1 MCEVIVMGKG
11 MQAAGGLSLAGAAGF
26 AGVAGLA
33 AFNQAVHIRTGELE
47 EQLPARPTMWKWRFG
62 DVAVY
67 ENGDRSNPP
76 MLLLHGHNAAAS
88 AGEWR
93 HPFRLLAERYHVY
106 APDLLGYGLSSRPD
120 IPYTPELYI
129 ELIEDILR
137 EVVQRPAVVVAS
149 SLTGA
154 YAIEVA
160 ATNPEWVTALVLVC
174 PTGVKR
180 LTEQPASGAVVERL
194 LALPVLGEG
203 AFHGIA
209 SRRSIRYFLEHQV
222 YHNKALVTG
231 DLVDRYYRTAHVRGA
246 WHAPAAFVSGRLYHD
261 ASDAWRALGQGVLLV
276 WGREAAITPISD
288 AAAFLALNPRAELA
302 EVSPSGI
309 LPHDEQPQQF
319 ANAVQGWLDRL
330 PR

>member
-1 MCEVIVMGKG
+1 MGKG
-11 MQAAGGLSLAGAAGF
+11 MQAAGGVGLAGAAGI

-33 AFNQAVHIRTGELE
+33 AFNQAVHIAPGELE
-47 EQLPARPTMWKWRFG
+47 EQLPARPTMWRWRYG
-62 DVAVY
+62 NVAVY

-93 HPFRLLAERYHVY
+93 HPFRLLARQYHVF

-120 IPYTPELYI
+120 IPYTPGLYI

-137 EVVQRPAVVVAS
+137 EVVQAPAVVVAS
-149 SLTGA
+149 SLSGA
-154 YAIEVA
+154 YAIEA
-160 ATNPEWVTALVLVC
+160 ASGDPDWVRALVLVC

-180 LTEQPASGAVVERL
+180 LTEQPTSGAVVEKM
-194 LALPVLGEG
+194 LAVPVLGEG

-209 SRRSIRYFLEHQV
+209 SRRSIRYFLENQA
-222 YHNKALVTG
+222 YHNKALVTD
-231 DLVDRYYRTAHVRGA
+231 DLVERYYRTAHVRGA
-246 WHAPAAFVSGRLYHD
+246 WHAPAAFVSGKLYHD
-261 ASDAWRALGQGVLLV
+261 ASEAWRTLQQGILLV

-288 AAAFLALNPRAELA
+288 AAAFLALNPRAQLA
-302 EVSPSGI
+302 EVSPAGI

-319 ANAVQGWLDRL
+319 ANTVLNWLDRL
-330 PR
+330 P

>member
-1 MCEVIVMGKG
+1 MGKG
-11 MQAAGGLSLAGAAGF
+11 MQAAGGVGLAGAAGI

-33 AFNQAVHIRTGELE
+33 AFNQAVHIAPGELE
-47 EQLPARPTMWKWRFG
+47 EQLPARPTMWKWRYG
-62 DVAVY
+62 NVAVY

-93 HPFRLLAERYHVY
+93 HPFRLMSDRYRVF

-120 IPYTPELYI
+120 ILYTPELYI

-137 EVVQRPAVVVAS
+137 EVVQGPAVVVAS
-149 SLTGA
+149 SLTA
-154 YAIEVA
+154 AHAIEA
-160 ATNPEWVTALVLVC
+160 ASANPEWVTALVLVC

-180 LTEQPASGAVVERL
+180 LTEQRPSGAVVERL
-194 LALPVLGEG
+194 LALPVFGEG

-209 SRRSIRYFLEHQV
+209 SRRSIRYFLENQT
-222 YHNKALVTG
+222 YHNRALVTD
-231 DLVDRYYRTAHVRGA
+231 DLLDRYYRTAHVRGA

-261 ASDAWRALGQGVLLV
+261 ASDAWRALRPGVLLV

-302 EVSPSGI
+302 EVSPAGI

-319 ANAVQGWLDRL
+319 ANTVLSWLDRL

>member
-1 MCEVIVMGKG
+1 MGRA
-11 MQAAGGLSLAGAAGF
+11 MQTVGGLGLAAGAGL

-33 AFNQAVHIRTGELE
+33 AFNQAVHIRPGELE

-62 DVAVY
+62 NVAVY

-93 HPFRLLAERYHVY
+93 HPFRLLADRYHIF

-120 IPYTPELYI
+120 IPYTPDLYI
-129 ELIEDILR
+129 EFIEDILR
-137 EVVQRPAVVVAS
+137 EVVQGPAVVVVS
-149 SLTGA
+149 SLTSA
-154 YAIEVA
+154 YAVEA
-160 ATNPEWVTALVLVC
+160 ASSDPDWVTALVLVC

-180 LTEQPASGAVVERL
+180 LTEQSSSGVVVEKV
-194 LALPVLGEG
+194 LALPVVGEG

-209 SRRSIRYFLEHQV
+209 SRPSIRYFLENQA
-222 YHNKALVTG
+222 YYNKALVT
-231 DLVDRYYRTAHVRGA
+231 DALVDRYYRTAHVRGA
-246 WHAPAAFVSGRLYHD
+246 WHAPAAFVSGKLYHD
-261 ASDAWRALGQGVLLV
+261 ASDAWRTLQQGILLV
-276 WGREAAITPISD
+276 WGREATITPITD
-288 AAAFLALNPRAELA
+288 AAAFLALNPRAQLA
-302 EVSPSGI
+302 EVSPAGI

-319 ANAVQGWLDRL
+319 ANTVLNWLDRL